1 VLDLVYLVGVIALF
15 AMVGFVGK
23 AVDKL

>member
-1 VLDLVYLVGVIALF
+1 VLDLVYVLGLIALF
-15 AMVGFVGK
+15 MAVVIVGK